1 MHELETLAR
10 GGEYAASR
18 PANDR
23 RATSAHAHA
32 LPSAQP
38 RALLRRALALGA
50 VSLFAASVS
59 AAARGIVPQ
68 WLGGAAVTA
77 SYVAAV
83 AAVLHAAQTFGLW
96 ARDEA
101 GAVRPLLKRHGF
113 WLVALAG
120 VLYLPTLGLSSLWD
134 PWETHYGEVAREI
147 LVRHDWISL
156 WWAHDGF
163 FYSKPV
169 LIFWMQAIAM
179 VVTGVNVQPGHVLD
193 GGAHPEWAVRMPNAL
208 LAVLGL
214 YLLYWGAAKAFGR
227 RAALLGGLVLATC
240 PFWFLLAH
248 QSTADMAFVG
258 PMAAAMGLLL
268 RGLYTGDD
276 EIALV
281 HEVKLGSRV
290 LRLSAWHLCIG
301 AIVLC
306 AVPQAL
312 YLASRNVDL
321 VLTGSG
327 AHGFRPHLDSFE
339 AGSGGGN
346 CGQPGNAACAT
357 VFPAFHFEPFAQ
369 ALLWLA
375 GTAILLR
382 LQWNE
387 RRIQRLCYLGAWL
400 FAAIATLA
408 KGPAGFGLPALCA
421 LAHVAATRRW
431 RVLLNAEIVSGLL
444 IVAVVALPWYVAA
457 YVRHGAAFTDELIFH
472 DMFNRA
478 FSHVH
483 DTNEG
488 EETSFRYY
496 VCQLG
501 YGLFPWIG
509 LAPLGLVAWMR
520 GGARGDDGDARRRDG
535 AILLFMWFLFAFA
548 LFTLMGTKFHH
559 YILPAVPPVAML
571 IGLAIDEVLG
581 RRERA
586 AAPSASADAAAQ
598 QSRMIGVAAA
608 AGALLLALVARDLVT
623 LTPGEHDGAI
633 HFAQLF
639 SYQYHRPWPSMLDFG
654 TTLTIFGCAGVG
666 ILLLIATRAL
676 RRPAIVGTFALAT
689 LFAVWCGDVY
699 LSKTGRHWGQGDVIR
714 AYYASRAGEAEP
726 LVAYQMNWKG
736 ENFYTGN
743 RVPAFKSTGAPFT
756 QWLGEQRD
764 HGTKVVYF
772 VVEHSR
778 VGGLKSEAKAKAWQA
793 ITTRDDSHQFVLMRA
808 EL

>member
-1 MHELETLAR
+1 MPELETLAPPT
-10 GGEYAASR
+10 GGGDYAVACPSIAGG
-18 PANDR
+18 ANFAR
-23 RATSAHAHA
+23 TSAE
-32 LPSAQP
+32 P
-38 RALLRRALALGA
+38 RALLLRMGAALGA
-50 VSLFAASVS
+50 VTLFTASMS
-59 AAARGIVPQ
+59 AAARGLVPQ

-83 AAVLHAAQTFGLW
+83 VAVFHAVQGASPRALE
-96 ARDEA
+96 EA

-113 WLVALAG
+113 WLVLLAG

-169 LIFWMQAIAM
+169 LIFWMEAIVMA
-179 VVTGVNVQPGHVLD
+179 VTGVHVDPGHVLD

-208 LAVLGL
+208 LAIVGL

-248 QSTADMAFVG
+248 QATADMAFVA

-268 RGLYTGDD
+268 RGLYTG
-276 EIALV
+276 EEETARV
-281 HEVKLGSRV
+281 HEVRLGPWT
-290 LRLSAWHLCIG
+290 LRLSAWHLCMG
-301 AIVLC
+301 AIVAL
-306 AVPQAL
+306 ALPQAL

-321 VLTGSG
+321 VWTSG
-327 AHGFRPHLDSFE
+327 AHGFRWHLDTFQ

-346 CGQPGNAACAT
+346 CGQPGNAPCST
-357 VFPAFHFEPFAQ
+357 ERPVFHFEPVAQ
-369 ALLWLA
+369 ALMWLA
-375 GTAILLR
+375 GLAALLR
-382 LQWNE
+382 LQWTE
-387 RRIQRLCYLGAWL
+387 RRSRRLLFLGAWF

-408 KGPAGFGLPALCA
+408 KGPAGFGLPVLCA
-421 LAHVAATRRW
+421 FAYVAATRRW
-431 RVLLNAEIVSGLL
+431 RVLLDAEIVSGLL
-444 IVAVVALPWYVAA
+444 IIGVVALPWYIAV

-496 VCQLG
+496 VAQLG

-509 LAPLGLVAWMR
+509 LVPLGLVTWMR
-520 GGARGDDGDARRRDG
+520 GSAGEDTGRRDG
-535 AILLFMWFLFAFA
+535 AVLLFMWFVLAFG
-548 LFTLMGTKFHH
+548 LFTMMGTKFHH

-571 IGLAIDEVLG
+571 VGLALDQVIRD
-581 RRERA
+581 RRRDDGE
-586 AAPSASADAAAQ
+586 
-598 QSRMIGVAAA
+598 VAAEQAAHQARLYGAATA
-608 AGALLLALVARDLVT
+608 AGALLLALVSRDLVT
-623 LTPGEHDGAI
+623 QSPGVHDGAI

-654 TTLTIFGCAGVG
+654 TILTAFSGAAVV
-666 ILLLIATRAL
+666 LMLVATARRL
-676 RRPAIVGTFALAT
+676 RLPAITGTFVLAAA
-689 LFAVWCGDVY
+689 FAVWCGDVY

-714 AYYASRAGEAEP
+714 AYYASRASDAEP

-743 RVPAFKSTGAPFT
+743 RMPAFKSTGAPFT
-756 QWLGEQRD
+756 TWVHEQRE

-778 VGGLKSEAKAKAWQA
+778 IGGLKSETQARDWQQ
-793 ITTRDDSHQFVLMRA
+793 ITTRDDSHQFVLMRG

>member
-18 PANDR
+18 PS
-23 RATSAHAHA
+23 SAGSVTYA
-32 LPSAQP
+32 SSQP
-38 RALLRRALALGA
+38 RLLLRGATALGA
-50 VSLFAASVS
+50 VALFVASLS
-59 AAARGIVPQ
+59 AAARGLVPSG
-68 WLGGAAVTA
+68 LGGAAVTA
-77 SYVAAV
+77 SYLGAV
-83 AAVLHAAQTFGLW
+83 AAVFHAAQGFGPW

-179 VVTGVNVQPGHVLD
+179 VVTGVHVQPGHVLD

-208 LAVLGL
+208 LAVVGL
-214 YLLYWGAAKAFGR
+214 YVLYWGAAKAFGR

-248 QSTADMAFVG
+248 QSTADMAYVG

-268 RGLYTGDD
+268 RGLYTGED
-276 EIALV
+276 EIARV
-281 HEVKLGSRV
+281 HEVKLGTRV
-290 LRLSAWHLCIG
+290 LRLSAWHLCLG

-306 AVPQAL
+306 ALPQAL

-327 AHGFRPHLDSFE
+327 AHGFRPHLDSFQ

-346 CGQPGNAACAT
+346 CGEPGNAACST
-357 VFPAFHFEPFAQ
+357 VLPALHFEPFAQ
-369 ALLWLA
+369 ALVWLA

-387 RRIQRLCYLGAWL
+387 RRTRRLCYLGAWF

-421 LAHVAATRRW
+421 LAHIAATRKW
-431 RVLLNAEIVSGLL
+431 RVLLDAEIVSGLL
-444 IVAVVALPWYVAA
+444 IVGVVALPWYVAA

-501 YGLFPWIG
+501 YGLFPWTG
-509 LAPLGLVAWMR
+509 LVPLGLAAWMR
-520 GGARGDDGDARRRDG
+520 RGQDDDAGKRDG
-535 AILLFMWFLFAFA
+535 AVLLFMWFLFAFA

-571 IGLAIDEVLG
+571 IGLAVDEALG
-581 RRERA
+581 DLSMHRA
-586 AAPSASADAAAQ
+586 
-598 QSRMIGVAAA
+598 RMIGAAVAG
-608 AGALLLALVARDLVT
+608 GALLVALVTRDLVT

-639 SYQYHRPWPSMLDFG
+639 SYQYHRPWPAMLDFG
-654 TTLTIFGCAGVG
+654 TTLTVFGCAAAG
-666 ILLLIATRAL
+666 ILLLASARWL
-676 RRPAIVGTFALAT
+676 RRPAIAATFALAT

-714 AYYASRAGEAEP
+714 AYYASRASEAEP

-756 QWLGEQRD
+756 QWMGEQRER
-764 HGTKVVYF
+764 GTKVVYF

-778 VGGLKSEAKAKAWQA
+778 VGGLKSEAKAKAWEA